1 MKNQYNNWESY
12 SHNVAGRLI
21 TTDLIHESFN
31 CFYIDRLEAYSP
43 KDIFLI
49 QLIVKTE
56 TQGFRSITKV
66 ELYSNNLRSSVL
78 EKFKEFWELKNE
90 DYKQMDITHILFKY
104 KLLSISTQIDSAKL
118 TKASTATPLTSKRF
132 NFIGFNL
139 PTTMNLIEW
148 GECHFNKDYSKA
160 IINNKRSKT
169 GQFEVKIYD
178 NYTVVEYRINGEVA
192 IKFIDEPFD
201 NRDLTSFKRTLFS
214 NKHEYYIIDGSVE
227 LKQIQR
233 KCNYINQDHLKYFHT
248 KKIITMDLETRLDK
262 NNNFVPYC
270 ICMYDGKEF
279 NSYYLS
285 DFTDST
291 AMLTRALNNLKQRKY
306 KDYRVYLHNFS
317 YFDGIFLLNIII
329 TNYDKVEPI
338 MRDHKLIDIKAKWVD
353 HTTKS
358 NVGRKPSP
366 NKATWPKKPK
376 YFSIHFRDSYL
387 MLPSK
392 LSTLAKS
399 FNVENKGMFPYKFA
413 NNLDINL
420 DYEGQIP
427 ELKYFINSE
436 LN

>member
-1 MKNQYNNWESY
+1 
-12 SHNVAGRLI
+12 
-21 TTDLIHESFN
+21 
-31 CFYIDRLEAYSP
+31 
-43 KDIFLI
+43 
-49 QLIVKTE
+49 
-56 TQGFRSITKV
+56 
-66 ELYSNNLRSSVL
+66 
-78 EKFKEFWELKNE
+78 
-90 DYKQMDITHILFKY
+90 
-104 KLLSISTQIDSAKL
+104 
-118 TKASTATPLTSKRF
+118 
-132 NFIGFNL
+132 
-139 PTTMNLIEW
+139 
-148 GECHFNKDYSKA
+148 
-160 IINNKRSKT
+160 
-169 GQFEVKIYD
+169 
-178 NYTVVEYRINGEVA
+178 
-192 IKFIDEPFD
+192 
-201 NRDLTSFKRTLFS
+201 
-214 NKHEYYIIDGSVE
+214 
-227 LKQIQR
+227 
-233 KCNYINQDHLKYFHT
+233 
-248 KKIITMDLETRLDK
+248 MDLETRLDK